1 MKEVIKGSD
10 AVIDCSYDSFPK
22 PTKVYWKTN
31 NYIVNTCTSNTFRTK
46 YNGSSG
52 ITAVLVI
59 HDTNANDAGKYLCVV
74 ENSIGAGYSKT
85 LQLVIKGKSILSN
98 ESNKINQYKR
108 NNLKATLKH
117 RKILLSNS
125 SLNKSK

>member
-1 MKEVIKGSD
+1 MEEVIKGSD

-22 PTKVYWKTN
+22 PTKVYWKKN
-31 NYIVNTCTSNTFRTK
+31 NYIVNTSNTFRTK

-59 HDTNANDAGKYLCVV
+59 HDTNAKDAGKYLCVV
-74 ENSIGAGYSKT
+74 EHSIGAGYSKA
-85 LQLVIKGKSILSN
+85 LQLVIKGKFILSN
-98 ESNKINQYKR
+98 KSNIINQYKR
-108 NNLKATLKH
+108 NHLKATLKH

-125 SLNKSK
+125 SPNKSK